1 MDIRSIL
8 NIINENSQEVKKE
21 SPFSDNFVVMSLE
34 QFLQS
39 EGVAPEEEVDEAK
52 LDAPHRTMAK
62 GEMDDYLDR
71 IQGTPILDPK
81 TGQSKKTPRGTER
94 ETRRKQDA

>member
-1 MDIRSIL
+1 MNIRSIL

-39 EGVAPEEEVDEAK
+39 EGAAPEEEVDEAK
-52 LDAPHRTMAK
+52 LDAPHRTMSK
-62 GEMDDYLDR
+62 DEMNKYLDR
-71 IQGTPILDPK
+71 TKGTPIIDPN
-81 TGQSKKTPRGTER
+81 TGQSKKTPRGTKR

>member
-1 MDIRSIL
+1 MNIRSIL

-39 EGVAPEEEVDEAK
+39 EGVAPEEAD
-52 LDAPHRTMAK
+52 
-62 GEMDDYLDR
+62 
-71 IQGTPILDPK
+71 
-81 TGQSKKTPRGTER
+81 
-94 ETRRKQDA
+94 